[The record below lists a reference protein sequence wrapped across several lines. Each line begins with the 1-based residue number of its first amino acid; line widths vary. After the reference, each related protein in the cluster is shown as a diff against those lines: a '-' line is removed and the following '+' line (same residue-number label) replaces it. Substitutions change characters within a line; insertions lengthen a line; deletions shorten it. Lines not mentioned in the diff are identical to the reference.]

1 MAIANVE
8 LGAVAF
14 ADRAAGA
21 VNGLCHRSE
30 ALAISGSAA
39 TLATAV
45 TAHEVAAGVCV
56 ARVQTDDTACYVA
69 VGSTPNPDATTRTS
83 ASSARRL
90 LPIGAAIELSVVA
103 GDKVA
108 VKAVA

>member
-1 MAIANVE
+1 MAVANVE

-14 ADRAAGA
+14 ADRADGA
-21 VNGLCHRSE
+21 INGTCHRSE
-30 ALAISGSAA
+30 ALTISGTEAE
-39 TLATAV
+39 LATAV
-45 TAHEVAAGVCV
+45 STAEVQAGVCV

-69 VGSTPNPDATTRTS
+69 VGSAPDTTFTQKTS

-90 LPIGAAIELSVVA
+90 IPAGGYIELQVIA

>member
-21 VNGLCHRSE
+21 INGTCLRSE

-39 TLATAV
+39 TLAAAV
-45 TAHEVAAGVCV
+45 STEEIRAGVCV

-69 VGSTPNPDATTRTS
+69 VGSTPSPDAVVKTS
-83 ASSARRL
+83 ATSARRL
-90 LPIGAAIELSVVA
+90 VPAGGYIELQVVA